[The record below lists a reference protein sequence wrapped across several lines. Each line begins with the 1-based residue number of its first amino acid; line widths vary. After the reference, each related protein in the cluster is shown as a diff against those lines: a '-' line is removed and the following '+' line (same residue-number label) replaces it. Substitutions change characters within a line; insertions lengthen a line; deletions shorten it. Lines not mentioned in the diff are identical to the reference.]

1 MISWLI
7 TERAQILDWKQSFDE
22 ENLRVDNQSHI
33 SPVILT
39 RQQNTWPTHI
49 TIHHLHHTGCELFQC
64 ISFKTNE
71 MRKRKMNEMRPSSL
85 HNPWFFVPI
94 SNSQCIAFVRT
105 VVLENKRIRKTPITE
120 FDLVSL
126 FKEHFRLVKVSAEH
140 EMRLSNGKQ
149 LGSIAIYPN

>member
-1 MISWLI
+1 MANHWACPNIRMKS
-7 TERAQILDWKQSFDE
+7 
-22 ENLRVDNQSHI
+22 RVLMKRTWESIIKAIFHQLFWRDNKTHD
-33 SPVILT
+33 P
-39 RQQNTWPTHI
+39 PTSQF
-49 TIHHLHHTGCELFQC
+49 TTC
-64 ISFKTNE
+64 IIQAVNCSIASVLKTNE
-71 MRKRKMNEMRPSSL
+71 MRNWKMNEMRPSSL

-120 FDLVSL
+120 LDLVSL